1 MKPLPRSSSDYYI
14 QKIIQTKK
22 SSGIDTPLEVKILK
36 NINTPLVLVSDHLD
50 TLEKLIGKEVS
61 NEKEAARFA
70 ADELLPLMNTIRKLT
85 DEIEINVSKED
96 WPLPD
101 YNEIL
106 FKAML

>member
-1 MKPLPRSSSDYYI
+1 
-14 QKIIQTKK
+14 
-22 SSGIDTPLEVKILK
+22 
-36 NINTPLVLVSDHLD
+36 
-50 TLEKLIGKEVS
+50 
-61 NEKEAARFA
+61 
-70 ADELLPLMNTIRKLT
+70 MNTIRKLT